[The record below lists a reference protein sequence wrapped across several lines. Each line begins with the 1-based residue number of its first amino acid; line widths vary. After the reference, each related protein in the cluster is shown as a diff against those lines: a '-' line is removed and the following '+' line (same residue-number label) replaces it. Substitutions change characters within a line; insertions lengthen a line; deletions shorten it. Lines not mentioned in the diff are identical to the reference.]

1 MMCTYQEAS
10 LNIWNFFKVLRFGR
24 RVFLSMLTVPYH
36 EHKKGLLNSSLGKKK
51 NRGSMKG
58 RLVTNIFH

>member
-1 MMCTYQEAS
+1 MYPGKS

-24 RVFLSMLTVPYH
+24 RVSLSMLTVPYH
-36 EHKKGLLNSSLGKKK
+36 EHKKGLLNSSLEKK

-58 RLVTNIFH
+58 RLLTNIFH